1 MKNFFAIMSLIALTS
16 CFIGSGENSKILN
29 LGEKKFPKLTGI
41 DLNGNKKLL
50 PESFVGNLN
59 IVAIGFEREHQ
70 EAINTW
76 ISVADEIIE
85 KNPEIKF
92 YEVPLI
98 YELSTFSR
106 AWVNNGMRFGIQN
119 EIARKRTITVYT
131 NRDEFF
137 NIMQMKGDR
146 IYVAI
151 TTNEGDVLWLAEG
164 IATKEKTESLQ
175 KFIKDFETKKLN
187 PKKTKK

>member
-1 MKNFFAIMSLIALTS
+1 MKNLLVIMSLIALSS
-16 CFIGSGENSKILN
+16 CLIGSGENSKILN

-50 PESFVGNLN
+50 PESFDGKLN

-76 ISVADEIIE
+76 IGVADEIIA
-85 KNPEIKF
+85 KNPDIKF

-151 TTNEGDVLWLAEG
+151 INKEGDILWITDGASS
-164 IATKEKTESLQ
+164 KEKIESMQ
-175 KFIKDFETKKLN
+175 KFIKDLDTKTN
-187 PKKTKK
+187 SKKSKN

>member
-1 MKNFFAIMSLIALTS
+1 MKNLLVIMSLLLLSS

-41 DLNGNKKLL
+41 DLNGNKQLL
-50 PESFVGNLN
+50 PDSFAGKLN

-76 ISVADEIIE
+76 IGVADEIIA
-85 KNPEIKF
+85 KNPDIKF

-151 TTNEGDVLWLAEG
+151 INKEGDILWITDGVAS
-164 IATKEKTESLQ
+164 KEKIESMQ
-175 KFIKDFETKKLN
+175 KFIKDLDAKTNSKKSKN
-187 PKKTKK
+187 

>member
-1 MKNFFAIMSLIALTS
+1 MKNLLVIMSLITLSS
-16 CFIGSGENSKILN
+16 CLIGSGENSKILN

-50 PESFVGNLN
+50 PESFDGKLN

-76 ISVADEIIE
+76 IKLAHEIIA

-106 AWVNNGMRFGIQN
+106 SWVNNGMRFGIQN

-151 TTNEGDVLWLAEG
+151 INKEGDILWITDGVAS
-164 IATKEKTESLQ
+164 KEKIESMQ
-175 KFIKDFETKKLN
+175 KFIKDLDVKTNSKKSKN
-187 PKKTKK
+187 

>member
-1 MKNFFAIMSLIALTS
+1 MKNLLVIMSLITLSS
-16 CFIGSGENSKILN
+16 CLIGSGENSKILN

-50 PESFVGNLN
+50 PESFDGKLN

-76 ISVADEIIE
+76 IKFADEIIA

-106 AWVNNGMRFGIQN
+106 SWVNNGMRFGIQN

-151 TTNEGDVLWLAEG
+151 INKEGDILWITDG
-164 IATKEKTESLQ
+164 IASKEKIESMQ
-175 KFIKDFETKKLN
+175 KFIKDLDVKTNSKKSKN
-187 PKKTKK
+187 

>member
-1 MKNFFAIMSLIALTS
+1 MKNLLVIMSLITLSS
-16 CFIGSGENSKILN
+16 CLIGSGENSKILN

-50 PESFVGNLN
+50 PESFDGKLN

-76 ISVADEIIE
+76 IKLADEIIA

-106 AWVNNGMRFGIQN
+106 SWVNNGMRFGIQN

-151 TTNEGDVLWLAEG
+151 INKEGDILWITDGVAS
-164 IATKEKTESLQ
+164 KEKIESMQ
-175 KFIKDFETKKLN
+175 KFIKDLDVKTNSKKSKN
-187 PKKTKK
+187 

>member
-1 MKNFFAIMSLIALTS
+1 MKNLFVIMSLLALSS

-41 DLNGNKKLL
+41 DLNGNKQLL
-50 PESFVGNLN
+50 PDSFAGKLN

-76 ISVADEIIE
+76 IGVADEIIA
-85 KNPEIKF
+85 KNPDIKF

-151 TTNEGDVLWLAEG
+151 INKEGDILWITDGVAS
-164 IATKEKTESLQ
+164 KEKIESMQ
-175 KFIKDFETKKLN
+175 KFIKDLDAKTNSKKSKN
-187 PKKTKK
+187 

>member
-50 PESFVGNLN
+50 PESFEGKLN

-76 ISVADEIIE
+76 IEVADAIIE

-151 TTNEGDVLWLAEG
+151 INNEGDVLWLAEG
-164 IATKEKTESLQ
+164 VASKEKTESLQ
-175 KFIKDFETKKLN
+175 KFIKDFEAKKLN

>member
-1 MKNFFAIMSLIALTS
+1 MKNFFIITSLIALTS

-41 DLNGNKKLL
+41 DLNGNKQLL
-50 PESFVGNLN
+50 PESFDGKLN

-76 ISVADEIIE
+76 IKVADEIIS
-85 KNPEIKF
+85 KKPEIKF

-137 NIMQMKGDR
+137 DIMQMKGDR

-151 TTNEGDVLWLAEG
+151 INKEGDILWITDGVAS
-164 IATKEKTESLQ
+164 KEKTESMQ
-175 KFIKDFETKKLN
+175 KFIMDFDAKTN
-187 PKKTKK
+187 SKKTKN

>member
-1 MKNFFAIMSLIALTS
+1 MKNLLVIMSLLLLSS

-41 DLNGNKKLL
+41 DLNGNKQLL
-50 PESFVGNLN
+50 PDSFAGKLN

-76 ISVADEIIE
+76 IGVADEIIA
-85 KNPEIKF
+85 KNPDIKF

-151 TTNEGDVLWLAEG
+151 INKEGDILWITDGVAS
-164 IATKEKTESLQ
+164 KEKVESMQ
-175 KFIKDFETKKLN
+175 KFFKDLDTKTN
-187 PKKTKK
+187 SKKSKN

>member
-1 MKNFFAIMSLIALTS
+1 MSFIALTS

-41 DLNGNKKLL
+41 DLNGNKKML
-50 PESFVGNLN
+50 PESFVGKLN

-76 ISVADEIIE
+76 IEVADEIIK

-98 YELSTFSR
+98 YELSKFSR

-119 EIARKRTITVYT
+119 EIARNRTITVYT
-131 NRDEFF
+131 NRNEFF
-137 NIMQMKGDR
+137 EIMQMKGDR
-146 IYVAI
+146 IYLALI
-151 TTNEGDVLWLAEG
+151 TNKGDILWIAEG
-164 IATKEKTESLQ
+164 VASKEKTDSLQ
-175 KFIKDFETKKLN
+175 KIIKNFETKKSN
-187 PKKTKK
+187 PIKAKK